1 MLIALPSNK
10 GRSIVVSIV
19 FSLDVVGVDRRT
31 IEVKYMLK
39 ASIEVPM
46 MMDWQQYIVS
56 DPMICHGKACIQG
69 TRILVSVV
77 LDNLATG
84 LTTEEILASYPS
96 VRSEHLQASIAYAAE
111 LVRESMVTLP
121 IYLS

>member
-1 MLIALPSNK
+1 
-10 GRSIVVSIV
+10 
-19 FSLDVVGVDRRT
+19 
-31 IEVKYMLK
+31 
-39 ASIEVPM
+39 M

-96 VRSEHLQASIAYAAE
+96 ARSEHLQASIAHAAE

>member
-1 MLIALPSNK
+1 
-10 GRSIVVSIV
+10 
-19 FSLDVVGVDRRT
+19 
-31 IEVKYMLK
+31 
-39 ASIEVPM
+39 M

-84 LTTEEILASYPS
+84 FDNGRHFGKLSVRAIGTSSSVDRLCGRTGSGEHGYVTDLSFMTSLAS
-96 VRSEHLQASIAYAAE
+96 
-111 LVRESMVTLP
+111 
-121 IYLS
+121 

>member
-1 MLIALPSNK
+1 
-10 GRSIVVSIV
+10 V
-19 FSLDVVGVDRRT
+19 
-31 IEVKYMLK
+31 LK
-39 ASIEVPM
+39 ASIDVPM